1 MSDDFNDDGMD
12 SSSGGGSNM
21 MLPVVT
27 AAAALVVGGLL
38 GALGVAAWWRAT
50 PVDVEEKIVQRDLT
64 DAEIEDLCNPFVT
77 DTLAVLTEAQAK
89 VSDLET
95 QVQAKEAKVVELET
109 EMKRRGEAGKKL
121 WAELQAAKAE
131 VESLREQL
139 AVAIEE
145 KEAALVEL
153 EETVEKLRATEDEL
167 EETQGKLSVAEGD
180 VLDNRWK
187 GFVQNAQL
195 EICEKGRRKKMGRCR
210 ETVTAALGPELEAK
224 YRHCV
229 KSGQAVPGF
238 AEVTKDMEELPSY
251 SQYLNQDE
259 RVVKGWYVTFCDP
272 TLPEAEDFTKALQ
285 AIQKTEDSAGEA
297 GEAAGGAVDDL
308 LEKMEDKAEDMVD
321 Q

>member
-12 SSSGGGSNM
+12 EPSRGGANM
-21 MLPVVT
+21 MLPVAT
-27 AAAALVVGGLL
+27 ALVALLVGGGL
-38 GALGVAAWWRAT
+38 GALGVAAWWRAS
-50 PVDVEEKIVQRDLT
+50 PPDVEEKIVQRDLT
-64 DAEIEDLCNPFVT
+64 DAEIESLCNPFVT

-89 VSDLET
+89 VSDLES
-95 QVQAKEAKVVELET
+95 QVELKEAKVVELEA
-109 EMKRRGEAGKKL
+109 EMKRRGAAGKKL
-121 WAELQAAKAE
+121 WDELQAAKAE
-131 VESLREQL
+131 VETLREQL

-153 EETVEKLRATEDEL
+153 EKTVEQLRATEDEL
-167 EETQGKLSVAEGD
+167 AETQGKLSVAEGD

-210 ETVTAALGPELEAK
+210 ESVTAALNPELEAK
-224 YRHCV
+224 FRHCV

-238 AEVTKDMEELPSY
+238 FEVGKDMEELPSY
-251 SQYLNQDE
+251 SQYLNEEE
-259 RVVKGWYVTFCDP
+259 RALKGWYVTFCDP
-272 TLPEAEDFTKALQ
+272 TLPEAEDFTEALQ
-285 AIQKTEDSAGEA
+285 AIQVNEDRGEA

-308 LEKMEDKAEDMVD
+308 LEKMEDKAEDIVD